1 MPSPEQA
8 LIYEKNEVKI
18 NIFTFSEKQAL
29 SQNQDG
35 PELKKFFDK
44 TEEIP
49 AQSCLSSKFPSFI
62 ERRGQ

>member
-29 SQNQDG
+29 S
-35 PELKKFFDK
+35 
-44 TEEIP
+44 
-49 AQSCLSSKFPSFI
+49 
-62 ERRGQ
+62 